1 MFGMEHPTDPAQYKQ
16 GSVEN
21 PQADPR
27 DPRCPPTAWN
37 WEIVKFA
44 ELHWGMKASK
54 FRQADFGHP
63 CTKPTTSCTPFCM
76 GEKM

>member
-44 ELHWGMKASK
+44 ELHWGMKQNTHVCWQ
-54 FRQADFGHP
+54 QALSGNHFA
-63 CTKPTTSCTPFCM
+63 TPWTRLPRV
-76 GEKM
+76 